1 MRSAEQYWT
10 KRALELESD
19 LHLEAQLTY
28 DKLDVIISQ
37 ALDFISQLIND
48 WYGRYMPDGRGDYI
62 ASRKRLT
69 LSELS
74 QFKSRFKRYLVVME
88 GYDDERIK
96 RLFFRLEQVDART
109 NITRL
114 EALQKEVQAVSTLLH
129 AEEERIISELAE
141 RQFKQGY
148 YRTYFDVFQNLGFG
162 FSPELL
168 DDAFIEDILSKP
180 WAPDGLTFYERI
192 LRNDRMFLTEAQ
204 KLIIKHLHLGTSPDK
219 VISELSKT
227 MNRTRRSAST
237 MVMSEGAFFA
247 NEARADCMRNLDVER
262 YRIIATLDMKT
273 SEICREMDGKVY
285 PMKDY
290 LAGATAPPFHVRCRT
305 TTAPYYADMDSFA
318 QRIARGAN
326 GDTYYVPANMQY
338 KDWYKQYIEG

>member
-1 MRSAEQYWT
+1 MRSIEPYWT
-10 KRALELESD
+10 KRALELEAD
-19 LHLEAQLTY
+19 LHLEAELTH
-28 DKLDVIISQ
+28 DKLDAIILQ
-37 ALDFISQLIND
+37 ALEFIAKLIND
-48 WYGRYMPDGRGDYI
+48 WYGRYMPDGHGDY
-62 ASRKRLT
+62 AAARKRLT
-69 LSELS
+69 PSELS
-74 QFKSRFKRYLVVME
+74 QFKSRFKRYLRVVE

-96 RLFFRLEQVDART
+96 RLFSRLGQVDART

-114 EALQKEVQAVSTLLH
+114 EALQKEVQAVSNILH
-129 AEEERIISELAE
+129 AEEELIISELVE

-148 YRTYFDVFQNLGFG
+148 YRTYFDTFQNVGFG
-162 FSPELL
+162 FTPELL
-168 DDAFIEDILSKP
+168 NDEYIKAILSKP

-192 LRNDRMFLTEAQ
+192 LRNDRLFLTEAQ

-227 MNRTRRSAST
+227 MNRTRRSAGT

-273 SEICREMDGKVY
+273 SEICREMDGKTY
-285 PMKDY
+285 QMKEY

-318 QRIARGAN
+318 ERIARGKD
-326 GDTYYVPANMQY
+326 GTTYYVPANMQY
-338 KDWYKQYIEG
+338 KDWYAKYIED

>member
-10 KRALELESD
+10 KRALELESN

-48 WYGRYMPDGRGDYI
+48 WYGRYMPDGRGNYI

-114 EALQKEVQAVSTLLH
+114 EALQKEVQAVSNLLH

-168 DDAFIEDILSKP
+168 DDAYIKDILSKP